1 MPHAAGLW
9 YDWHGPEDADVLILS
24 PGLGGSADYW
34 RPNLADFAEHYRV
47 LLYDHRGT
55 GRSDRDLPD
64 ASVDAMADDIL
75 ALMDALGI
83 ARARLVGH
91 AAGGVAGL
99 ALALKAPE
107 RLDRLVTVNAW
118 LRPDPHFLRCFEIR
132 LALLRDC
139 GVDAY
144 LRAQPLFLYPADW
157 ISANLQR
164 LDAEAEHQRAMFPGR
179 ETVER
184 RIAALAEFDVDSRA
198 ADFKVPIF
206 GIAARDDML
215 VPFHCTNPGF
225 FHIPCPAT
233 TVLGYGGHACNVTSP
248 RDFALHVLFDLD
260 HDPYQRSET

>member
-9 YDWHGPEDADVLILS
+9 YEWHGPEQGEVLILS

-34 RPNLADFAEHYRV
+34 RPNLADLAEHYRV

-83 ARARLVGH
+83 ARARMVGH

-99 ALALKAPE
+99 TLALKAPE
-107 RLDRLVTVNAW
+107 RLHCLVTVNAW

-157 ISANLQR
+157 ISNNLER
-164 LDAEAEHQRAMFPGR
+164 LDAEAVHHRAMFPSI

-184 RIAALAEFDVDSRA
+184 RIAALAEFDVADRA
-198 ADFKVPIF
+198 ADFTVRIA
-206 GIAARDDML
+206 GVAARDDML
-215 VPFHCTNPGF
+215 VPWQCTNPGF
-225 FHIPCPAT
+225 WDIPGAGAT
-233 TVLGYGGHACNVTSP
+233 VMGYGGHACNVTNP
-248 RDFALHVLFDLD
+248 REFALQVLFDLD
-260 HDPYQRSET
+260 QDSYQPE